1 MNKAFLK
8 MKESGGFIFLIGLTI
23 LAFSYAMF
31 QGGFVSWFLFY
42 SSLPF
47 IIYAFSLFFYP
58 LSCTAER
65 MLSKQEF
72 IFNESVRI
80 QLTVVRKSRFPL
92 FYMILEEQAE
102 ESFTLKEK
110 QQQKILLLPGFKKTL
125 QFEYE
130 IDQLPRG
137 EHHFTGIRMKT
148 GDLFGFIEKEKLI
161 PLENKIVVYPLY
173 EELSYRPFAGQVDQ
187 GTAITNRRVYRDQ
200 DMAMSVGIRNYLP
213 GDRLSLINW
222 KATAKRNDLMTKEF
236 EQHRSHDLM
245 IVMDCTPAPQFETVV
260 SFTASAIRGMIR
272 TGTQVGLLTVSDE
285 RRSFTIRGGDVQG
298 QRLFYHLAKIK
309 DKSAVSF
316 ARVLEKET
324 FLAQQGRTLMLV
336 TSQLTEEVVERARYY
351 SRRSQSVIIFLING
365 KQGAGPDIRITA
377 ATGIQIRVVQEG
389 QFGKTFSEVNGR

>member
-1 MNKAFLK
+1 MNKTFLK
-8 MKESGGFIFLIGLTI
+8 MKEPGRVIFLIGLTV

-47 IIYAFSLFFYP
+47 IIYALSVFFYP

-65 MLSKQEF
+65 ILSKQEF
-72 IFNESVRI
+72 IFNEPVRI
-80 QLTVVRKSRFPL
+80 EVTIVRKSRFPL
-92 FYMILEEQAE
+92 FYMILEEQEE
-102 ESFTLKEK
+102 ESFMLKEK
-110 QQQKILLLPGFKKTL
+110 HQQKILLLPGFKKTL

-161 PLENKIVVYPLY
+161 LLENKIVVYPPY
-173 EELSYRPFAGQVDQ
+173 EELSYRPFAGQADQ
-187 GTAITNRRVYRDQ
+187 GMAITTRRVYPDQ
-200 DMAMSVGIRNYLP
+200 DMAMSVGIRNYQP

-245 IVMDCTPAPQFETVV
+245 IVMDCIPASQFEAVV

-272 TGTQVGLLTVSDE
+272 TGAQVGLLTVSDE
-285 RRSFTIRGGDVQG
+285 RHSFTMRGGGMQE

-309 DKSAVSF
+309 DRSTVSF

-324 FLAQQGRTLMLV
+324 FLAQQGSTLMLV
-336 TSQLTEEVVERARYY
+336 TSQLTDEVVERVRYY
-351 SRRSQSVIIFLING
+351 SRRSQSVTIFLVNG
-365 KQGAGPDIRITA
+365 KQEAGSDKRIADT
-377 ATGIQIRVVQEG
+377 TEIHVRVVQEG
-389 QFGKTFSEVNGR
+389 QFEKAFPEVNGR